1 MTAALIIAFE
11 FLATLLYPL
20 GQLTRLSFLN
30 QQVNLYAYE
39 LAMACAFIL
48 LILKLRVKPFKT
60 RMSRPAL
67 ILMGTLA
74 VSFLLSIYRYDA
86 YENAVGFLYFARLGF
101 YLFHFLYLLEFMR
114 NNRTAKQFLGREL
127 AATVL
132 ILVVASVIQYLFYPN
147 LRNLLYQ
154 GWDPHLY
161 RVFAFF
167 FEPYLAGAAIGLSIM
182 YVYFRGNGWGKFK
195 WVVLAVL
202 FVLLMLTFSRTVY
215 AAAFLTFTLYFLQ
228 RRSMKRILL
237 LFVSFAVLAYLIP
250 KPVGVGVQ
258 LLRTFSIETR
268 LRNAGEGIAMWIK
281 SPVAGV
287 GYNRI
292 RYAKAH
298 EGITGK
304 YGISHAAASYHSS
317 FVTML
322 ASAGVM
328 GFLAFGYLLFRFLGI
343 STPSFF
349 YILFLSLL
357 SLGDNAL
364 LHTFM
369 LYFYLKLLAYE
380 SAQSS
385 LE

>member
-1 MTAALIIAFE
+1 MTTALIIAFE

-20 GQLTRLSFLN
+20 GQLTRLSFQN

-39 LAMACAFIL
+39 AAMALAFFL
-48 LILKLRVKPFKT
+48 LVSRFGVKPFKT
-60 RMSRPAL
+60 KLSRPVL
-67 ILMGTLA
+67 ILLGVLAFSYA
-74 VSFLLSIYRYDA
+74 VSFFQYDA
-86 YENAVGFLYFARLGF
+86 YENTVGFLYLARLGL
-101 YLFHFLYLLEFMR
+101 YLLHFLYLVEFV
-114 NNRTAKQFLGREL
+114 RTSRPAKRFLGREL
-127 AATVL
+127 AAITVML
-132 ILVVASVIQYLFYPN
+132 IAVSVLQYAFYPN
-147 LRNLLYQ
+147 LRNLLYM

-167 FEPYLAGAAIGLSIM
+167 FEPYLAGAAIGLSM
-182 YVYFRGNGWGKFK
+182 MFVYFRGTRWGRIR
-195 WVVLAVL
+195 WVALAVL
-202 FVLLMLTFSRTVY
+202 FLLLMLTFSRTVY
-215 AAAFLTFTLYFLQ
+215 VAAMFTFTLFFL
-228 RRSMKRILL
+228 RRKNMKSIVL
-237 LFVSFAVLAYLIP
+237 LFFLFAVLAYLIP

-268 LRNAGEGIAMWIK
+268 LRNAQEGVAMWTR
-281 SPVAGV
+281 SPILGT

-292 RYAKAH
+292 RYAKAR

-304 YGISHAAASYHSS
+304 FDSSHAAASYHSS

-322 ASAGVM
+322 ASGGIM
-328 GFLAFGYLLFRFLGI
+328 GFAAFMLLLFRFGRI
-343 STPSFF
+343 SAPSFF

-369 LYFYLKLLAYE
+369 LYLYLKLLVYE